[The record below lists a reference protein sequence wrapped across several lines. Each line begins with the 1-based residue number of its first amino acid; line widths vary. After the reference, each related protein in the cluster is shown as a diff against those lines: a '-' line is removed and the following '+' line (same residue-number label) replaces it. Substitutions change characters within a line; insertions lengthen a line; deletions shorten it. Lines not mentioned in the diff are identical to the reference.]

1 MSANAKKIENK
12 ENKDHNPSKSA
23 DVLKWSS
30 VFALFAVA
38 IVGNVYFDSYEYPAV
53 RIIAVVAVMA
63 LAIGLALITAKGK
76 SFINLAREA
85 RIELRKVVWP
95 TRQEATQTTLIVA
108 AITILIALIL
118 WGLDGILIRV
128 VTWITK
134 FGVGA

>member
-12 ENKDHNPSKSA
+12 EIKDNNPSKGSDA
-23 DVLKWSS
+23 FKWSA
-30 VFALFAVA
+30 VFALVAAA
-38 IVGNVYFDSYEYPAV
+38 IVGNVYFDSYEFPIV
-53 RIIAVVAVMA
+53 RIIAVIIVMA
-63 LAIGLALITAKGK
+63 LAIGLALITVKGK

-85 RIELRKVVWP
+85 RIELKKVVWP

-118 WGLDGILIRV
+118 WGLDGILIRI